1 MDHLANLLSHIKN
14 AQKKKLDKTFFR
26 FRNKKCI
33 KACSILYDLGYIGG
47 YSLSQYGMFIKLK
60 YFNNRPVIRKL
71 NLCSTKGN
79 PLYVSRD
86 DLKSRGKFLSVT
98 YTFGFFILSTNISND
113 HYLTDVECLMQRCG
127 GKLLFF
133 VG

>member
-33 KACSILYDLGYIGG
+33 KSCSILYDLGYIGG
-47 YSLSQYGMFIKLK
+47 YSLSQHGIFIKLK

-71 NLCSTKGN
+71 SLCSTKGN
-79 PLYVSRD
+79 PIYLSRS
-86 DLKSRGKFLSVT
+86 DLKSRGKFLSVVH
-98 YTFGFFILSTNISND
+98 TFGFFVLSTNINND
-113 HYLTDVECLMQRCG
+113 HYLTDVECLMQKCG